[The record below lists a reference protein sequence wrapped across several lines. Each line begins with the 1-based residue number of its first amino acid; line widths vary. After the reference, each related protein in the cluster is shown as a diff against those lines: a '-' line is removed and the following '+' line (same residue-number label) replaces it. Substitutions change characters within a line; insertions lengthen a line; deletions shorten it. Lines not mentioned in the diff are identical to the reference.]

1 MRLVHAQHR
10 IGAVAERTG
19 VSPELLR
26 AWERRYGLL
35 RPARSAGGFR
45 LYTDEDI
52 RRVETMRDHLGQGLS
67 AAQAARL
74 ALAGPPAAAPVVDGA
89 AAGLVA
95 RRERFDESGAHALL
109 DTLLGSL
116 TLESVLR
123 DAVLPALATIGDRW
137 ERGETTVAQEHFA
150 SALLRGRLLGLA
162 RRWGAG
168 AGPHA
173 LLACAPGEQHDLGL
187 IAFGLALRGE
197 GWRITY
203 LGPDTPIETIA
214 DAAAELSP
222 DAVVVAAT
230 IPGRID
236 DLRVRLAALATA
248 VRVVLA
254 GPGATPGTAA
264 SIGAEHLE
272 GDPVTAAATVALR
285 RPAS

>member
-1 MRLVHAQHR
+1 MDAHLR

-26 AWERRYGLL
+26 AWEPRYGLL
-35 RPARSAGGFR
+35 RPTRSGGGFR
-45 LYTDEDI
+45 LYTDADVH
-52 RRVETMRDHLGQGLS
+52 RVKSMRDHLGQGLS

-89 AAGLVA
+89 AAALVD
-95 RRERFDESGAHALL
+95 RLEQFDEPGAQALL
-109 DTLLGSL
+109 DALLGSL

-123 DAVLPALATIGDRW
+123 DAVLPALATIGERW
-137 ERGETTVAQEHFA
+137 ERGEATVAQEHFA

-162 RRWGAG
+162 RRWSAG
-168 AGPHA
+168 GGPHA

-197 GWRITY
+197 GWRITH

-214 DAAAELSP
+214 DAAWELMP
-222 DAVVVAAT
+222 DAVVIAAT
-230 IPGRID
+230 LPGRID
-236 DLRVRLAALATA
+236 AVRVRLAALATA

-254 GPGATPGTAA
+254 GPGAMPDAA
-264 SIGAEHLE
+264 AEIGAEHVE
-272 GDPVTAAATVALR
+272 GDPVTAAAAVAR
-285 RPAS
+285 RGPAPRRA